1 MRNKIFA
8 LRCETST
15 STLSS
20 LSAAAR
26 QMNKKK
32 YKLKKKIERWKKE
45 KELENISERS
55 FGVLWAQGS
64 TVERA
69 NNL

>member
-32 YKLKKKIERWKKE
+32 YKLKKKKIERWKKE
-45 KELENISERS
+45 KDLENISERS
-55 FGVLWAQGS
+55 FGVL
-64 TVERA
+64 
-69 NNL
+69 